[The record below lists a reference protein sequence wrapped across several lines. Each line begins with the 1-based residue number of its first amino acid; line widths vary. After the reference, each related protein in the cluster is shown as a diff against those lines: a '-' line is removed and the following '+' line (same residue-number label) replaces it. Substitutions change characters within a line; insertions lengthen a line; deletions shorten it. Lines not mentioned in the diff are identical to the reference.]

1 MMAAFEAMDR
11 EKRASLRPTPCA
23 LRNMAR
29 SRFIVSFVVLAC
41 LMSCAHEI
49 RRFPLADPMW
59 VDEEDFRAFQPMPE
73 EYFSPFAWDG
83 ADQMLF
89 RPLSRFFAVDPAGRA
104 VNVNAMDEVPNSSW
118 YSNRLS
124 RGPLDRQ
131 TLIQG
136 ACGEEPPLDPAGPWT
151 ITSAKP
157 NGANP
162 GFIIE
167 DAEGRKFL
175 LKFDSTNQP
184 ERATAA
190 DVMGSLIYW
199 AAGFSTPC
207 NRAVFFDKEILTID
221 PEATAEVGGE
231 DVPMTWAIL
240 APAFEKATRLPDG
253 RYRGAS
259 SQFLPGIPLGPWRYE
274 GTRDDDPNDVIPH
287 QDRRELRGAYV
298 LAAWVNHFDSREQNT
313 LAMWIRES
321 DEEGAPGYVRHNF
334 IDWGDSFGS
343 LWAWDGISRRL
354 GHSSYFDLKHV
365 LEDFVSFGLID
376 RPWRDA
382 EQGPTGETLG
392 YFGVE
397 RFDPA
402 VYRPGYPNPAFL
414 AADDHDKAWM
424 SRIVAGISE
433 DDVRAIVDQAEIQDP
448 LVEEELK
455 RILVGRRERI
465 LRTFFRELSPLT
477 RPRVVSSDDG
487 PLLCA
492 EDLVI
497 AAGLMEWEERPYWSR
512 AWRHV
517 GGDDLE
523 TVETG
528 RLVRRRPHHLCVGLP
543 GRDDATADE
552 PHYFIVDLMGLWS
565 TDDEKARPLRV
576 HLYQV
581 GPVDFRVAGV
591 ERPTELDP
599 PSARD

>member
-1 MMAAFEAMDR
+1 M
-11 EKRASLRPTPCA
+11 LRSHC
-23 LRNMAR
+23 
-29 SRFIVSFVVLAC
+29 IVSFAVLAC

-59 VDEEDFRAFQPMPE
+59 VDEEDFRAFQPMPD

-89 RPLSRFFAVDPAGRA
+89 RPLSRFFAVDPAGAA
-104 VNVNAMDEVPNSSW
+104 VNVNAMDEVPDSSW

-131 TLIQG
+131 TLIRG
-136 ACGEEPPLDPAGPWT
+136 ACGDEPPLDPAGPWT

-175 LKFDSTNQP
+175 LKFDSTDQP

-207 NRAVFFDKEILTID
+207 NRAVFFDKAILTID
-221 PEATAEVGGE
+221 PEATAEVDGE
-231 DVPMTWAIL
+231 DVPMSWAIL

-274 GTRDDDPNDVIPH
+274 GTRDGDPNDVIPH
-287 QDRRELRGAYV
+287 EDRRELRGSYV
-298 LAAWVNHFDSREQNT
+298 LAAWINHFDSREQNT

-321 DEEGAPGYVRHNF
+321 DEDGSPGYVRHNV

-343 LWAWDGISRRL
+343 QWAWDGISRRL
-354 GHSSYFDLKHV
+354 GHSSYFDLKHL
-365 LEDFVSFGLID
+365 LEDFVSFGLIE
-376 RPWRDA
+376 RSWRDA
-382 EQGPTGETLG
+382 EKGPTGEVLG

-424 SRIVAGISE
+424 TRILAGISE
-433 DDVRAIVDQAEIQDP
+433 DDVRAIVEQAQVQDP

-455 RILVGRRERI
+455 RILIGRRERI
-465 LRTFFRELSPLT
+465 LRTFFRGLSPLT
-477 RPRVVSSDDG
+477 RPRVVPSDDG
-487 PLLCA
+487 ALLCA

-497 AAGLMEWEERPYWSR
+497 ATELMEWDERPYWAR

-543 GRDDATADE
+543 SRDDATMDE

-581 GPVDFRVAGV
+581 GPTDFRVAGI